1 MESPLM
7 RTETANPP
15 LSLQDQVIII
25 TGGNGGLGR
34 AIAFKFAEAG
44 ARLVLAATNR
54 DTLEETRQEL
64 ELVGTKVL
72 TVPTDVRNSTDIT
85 QLVHVTREHFGQV
98 DVLVNNAGI
107 SGPTKAVTDIT
118 LEEWNHTLD
127 VNLTGAFLA
136 SQAVLPL
143 MIAQG
148 YGNIINI
155 SSIFGKRGYPYRS
168 AYAASKWALI
178 GFTQTLALEV
188 GKHNVRVN
196 AICPGPLKGDR
207 IERVWKERA
216 RVRNIP
222 WRAIEDKMVR
232 MAALRRIPELEEA
245 ASVALFLASQQSS
258 AMTGQALNVSA
269 GTEMR

>member
-1 MESPLM
+1 MESPM
-7 RTETANPP
+7 VTATINPQQ
-15 LSLQDQVIII
+15 LLKDQVTII

-34 AIAFKFAEAG
+34 AMAFKFAEAG
-44 ARLVLAATNR
+44 AHLVLAATNR
-54 DTLEETRQEL
+54 HTLEQARQDL
-64 ELVGTKVL
+64 ELSGTTSL
-72 TVPTDVRNSTDIT
+72 AISCDVSSPMDI
-85 QLVHVTREHFGQV
+85 QRLVDMTMEQFGRI
-98 DVLVNNAGI
+98 DILVNNAGI
-107 SGPTKAVTDIT
+107 SGPTKAVTEIS
-118 LEEWNHTLD
+118 LAEWNHTMD

-136 SQAVLPL
+136 SQAVLPS
-143 MIAQG
+143 MISQG
-148 YGNIINI
+148 KGHIINI

-207 IERVWKERA
+207 IERVWQERA

-222 WRAIEDKMVR
+222 WQAIEEKMVR

-245 ASVALFLASQQSS
+245 ANVALFLASAQSS

>member
-7 RTETANPP
+7 RTETATP
-15 LSLQDQVIII
+15 LLCLQDQVIII

-44 ARLVLAATNR
+44 AHLLLAATNR

-72 TVPTDVRNSTDIT
+72 TVPTDVRKSLDIN
-85 QLVHVTREHFGQV
+85 QLVRAIREHFGPV
-98 DVLVNNAGI
+98 DILLNNAGI
-107 SGPTKAVTDIT
+107 SGPTKAVADIT

-127 VNLTGAFLA
+127 VNVTGAFLA

-143 MIAQG
+143 MIAQR

-155 SSIFGKRGYPYRS
+155 SFIGGKRGYPYRS
-168 AYAASKWALI
+168 ACAASKWALI
-178 GFTQTLALEV
+178 GFTQTMALEV
-188 GKHNVRVN
+188 GKHNIRVN

-216 RVRNIP
+216 RVGNIP
-222 WRAIEDKMVR
+222 W
-232 MAALRRIPELEEA
+232 
-245 ASVALFLASQQSS
+245 Q
-258 AMTGQALNVSA
+258 
-269 GTEMR
+269 